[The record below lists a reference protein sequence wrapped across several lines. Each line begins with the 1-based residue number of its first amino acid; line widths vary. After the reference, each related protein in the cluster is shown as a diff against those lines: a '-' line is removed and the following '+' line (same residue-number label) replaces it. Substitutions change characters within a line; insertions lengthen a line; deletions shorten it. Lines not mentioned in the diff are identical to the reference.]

1 MVFPLALLQVKLGFG
16 GRFRAFG
23 HSMDPVI
30 PSGSHVTIEP
40 VDIEKVT
47 LGDIVVAKVGDETV
61 MHLVK
66 AIEPRERR
74 VEISGTSGSANGW
87 TSFDCIY
94 AICTRIQGE
103 TVPGAHGKIR
113 RRFLGRLRR
122 PGRPDRSGME

>member
-1 MVFPLALLQVKLGFG
+1 MVFPLALLRVKLGLV

-30 PSGSHVTIEP
+30 RSGSDVTIEP
-40 VDIEKVT
+40 VDIEKLT
-47 LGDIVVAKVGDETV
+47 LGDIVVAKVADETV

-66 AIEPRERR
+66 TIEPRERR
-74 VEISGTSGSANGW
+74 VEISGTSGTANGW
-87 TSFDCIY
+87 TSFDCVY

-103 TVPGAHGKIR
+103 TVPGAHATTR
-113 RRFLGRLRR
+113 RRLLGRLRR